1 VKGSF
6 MRIAIL
12 TNEYPP
18 HIYGGAGVHV
28 DYLTRELTRLSDGNN
43 HTVSVLC
50 FGEQQ
55 ESTPQKTV
63 QGIAAPV
70 KLPAQSP
77 RHQKLLET
85 LQRNIIMTG
94 SLRKVD
100 IIHCHTWYTH
110 LAGCLL
116 KQLLGAPLVL
126 TTHSLE
132 PHRPWKEEQLGSGY
146 RVSTW
151 LERTAYNNAD
161 GIIAVS
167 QAMRQDVHE
176 IYEVP
181 LDKVQVIFNGI
192 DIDSYRPTLDPAVP
206 AYYKIDPE
214 RPFLL
219 FVGRITHQKGI
230 FHLLRAVR
238 QMDPGLQIVLCAA
251 DPETPHI
258 GKEMV
263 ARVEDLKAKTGR
275 SVIWISHFLPQEDLI
290 RLYSHAAL
298 FICPSIYEPFGI
310 INLEAMA
317 CGIPVV
323 AAAVGGIREV
333 VRHEETGLLVPFEPK
348 SPANPEPKDPRHY
361 ARDLAVAV
369 NRLLAA
375 PEARKE
381 MGRRA
386 RQVVEKQFSWKSVA
400 QQTLKYYET
409 VIEGRGQGSQTPAPS
424 FNLPPPTP

>member
-1 VKGSF
+1 
-6 MRIAIL
+6 MHIAIL

-28 DYLTRELTRLSDGNN
+28 DYLTRELVRLSDGNN
-43 HTVSVLC
+43 HTVNILC
-50 FGEQQ
+50 FGDQQ
-55 ESTPQKTV
+55 EANPQKTV
-63 QGIAAPV
+63 QGIATPV
-70 KLPAQSP
+70 KLPAKRP
-77 RHQKLLET
+77 RYQKLLDT
-85 LQRNIIMTG
+85 LQRNIIMSG
-94 SLRKVD
+94 ALRKVD
-100 IIHCHTWYTH
+100 LIHCHTWYTH

-116 KQLLGAPLVL
+116 KQLLEAPLVL

-132 PHRPWKEEQLGSGY
+132 PQRPWKEEQLSSGGY

-151 LERTAYNNAD
+151 LERTAYSNAD
-161 GIIAVS
+161 GVIAVS
-167 QAMRQDVHE
+167 QAMRHDVHE
-176 IYEVP
+176 IYDVP
-181 LDKVQVIFNGI
+181 LDKVRVIYNGI
-192 DIDSYRPTLDPAVP
+192 DIEAYRPTFDPAVP

-219 FVGRITHQKGI
+219 FVGRITLQKGI

-238 QMDPGLQIVLCAA
+238 HMDPALQVVLCAT
-251 DPETPHI
+251 DPDTPHLD
-258 GKEMV
+258 KEMA

-275 SVIWISHFLPQEDLI
+275 SVIWIPHFLPQEDLI

-317 CGIPVV
+317 CGTPVV

-333 VRHEETGLLVPFEPK
+333 VRHEETGLLVPFEHK

-361 ARDLAVAV
+361 SRDLAAAV

-375 PEARKE
+375 PETMRE

-386 RQVVEKQFSWKSVA
+386 RQVVEEQFSWKSVA

-409 VIEGRGQGSQTPAPS
+409 VIKGGG
-424 FNLPPPTP
+424 

>member
-1 VKGSF
+1 
-6 MRIAIL
+6 L
-12 TNEYPP
+12 
-18 HIYGGAGVHV
+18 
-28 DYLTRELTRLSDGNN
+28 D
-43 HTVSVLC
+43 
-50 FGEQQ
+50 
-55 ESTPQKTV
+55 
-63 QGIAAPV
+63 
-70 KLPAQSP
+70 
-77 RHQKLLET
+77 T

-94 SLRKVD
+94 TLRKVD
-100 IIHCHTWYTH
+100 IIHCHTWCTH

-132 PHRPWKEEQLGSGY
+132 PQRPWKEEQLGSGY

-151 LERTAYNNAD
+151 LERTAYDNAD
-161 GIIAVS
+161 GVIAVS

-181 LDKVQVIFNGI
+181 LDKVRVIFNGI
-192 DIDSYRPTLDPAVP
+192 DIDAYRPSFDPAVP
-206 AYYKIDPE
+206 TYYKIDPE

-230 FHLLRAVR
+230 FQLLRAVR
-238 QMDPGLQIVLCAA
+238 HMDPALQIVLCAA

-258 GKEMV
+258 GKEMA
-263 ARVEDLKAKTGR
+263 ARVEDLKGKTGR

-348 SPANPEPKDPRHY
+348 SLANPEPKDPRHF
-361 ARDLAVAV
+361 AQDLAAAV
-369 NRLLAA
+369 NGLLAA
-375 PEARKE
+375 PEVRTE

-386 RQVVEKQFSWKSVA
+386 RQVVEEQFSWKSVA
-400 QQTLKYYET
+400 QQTLKYYEP
-409 VIEGRGQGSQTPAPS
+409 VFERGGQGSQTPAPS
-424 FNLPPPTP
+424 LNLPPPTP

>member
-1 VKGSF
+1 

-12 TNEYPP
+12 TNEFPP

-28 DYLTRELTRLSDGNN
+28 DYLTRELVRLSDGNN
-43 HTVSVLC
+43 HTVNILC

-55 ESTPQKTV
+55 EAGPPKTV

-70 KLPAQSP
+70 KLPAKSP
-77 RHQKLLET
+77 RYQKLLDT
-85 LQRNIIMTG
+85 LQRNIIMSG
-94 SLRKVD
+94 ALRKVD
-100 IIHCHTWYTH
+100 LIHCHTWYTH

-116 KQLLGAPLVL
+116 KQLLEAPLVL

-132 PHRPWKEEQLGSGY
+132 PQRPWKEEQLGGGGY

-151 LERTAYNNAD
+151 LEHTAYNNTD
-161 GIIAVS
+161 GVIAVS
-167 QAMRQDVHE
+167 QAMRQEVHE
-176 IYEVP
+176 IYDVP
-181 LDKVQVIFNGI
+181 LEKVRVIYNGV
-192 DIDSYRPTLDPAVP
+192 DIEAYRPTFDPAMP

-219 FVGRITHQKGI
+219 FVGRITLQKGI
-230 FHLLRAVR
+230 FHLLRAVKH
-238 QMDPGLQIVLCAA
+238 MDPALQVVLCAA
-251 DPETPHI
+251 DPDTPHL
-258 GKEMV
+258 GKEMA

-275 SVIWISHFLPQEDLI
+275 NVIWISHFLPQEDLI

-317 CGIPVV
+317 CGTPVV
-323 AAAVGGIREV
+323 ASAVGGIREV

-348 SPANPEPKDPRHY
+348 SPANPEAKDPRHY
-361 ARDLAVAV
+361 ARDLATAV
-369 NRLLAA
+369 NRLLAT
-375 PEARKE
+375 PGTMRE

-386 RQVVEKQFSWKSVA
+386 RHVVEEQFSWKSVA
-400 QQTLKYYET
+400 QQTLKYYEK
-409 VIEGRGQGSQTPAPS
+409 VIQGGG
-424 FNLPPPTP
+424 